1 MLLASGKL
9 SERRMKDQV
18 RQRVIE
24 IPSLEE
30 AFNAIKEGLSRRRF
44 VLIVGNCRVDYHGR
58 ASSKL
63 DLGER
68 LLILKPDGSALIHR
82 SRDHSPVNWQPPGSL
97 FRTRLSNGELLVR
110 IYRRKDNEVLEIFF
124 DRIMM
129 LGTLDLKDA
138 GEFSLYATEKDMQEA
153 ILFQP
158 SLLEEGFRPISPER
172 PVEPGFIDIMGV
184 DREGILTLVEIK
196 RKRATRESVAQLKKY
211 VNVINLDRNR
221 RIRAILVAPEL
232 AKGAQKLLMTFGYEF
247 KVITPQR
254 CSEVLK
260 LKNSKSITDFFR

>member
-1 MLLASGKL
+1 MN
-9 SERRMKDQV
+9 DQV
-18 RQRVIE
+18 RQRVME
-24 IPSLEE
+24 IPSLNE
-30 AFNAIKEGLSRRRF
+30 AFNAIKEGLSQRRF

-97 FRTRLSNGELLVR
+97 FRTRLSDGELIVR
-110 IYRRKDNEVLEIFF
+110 VYRRKDNEVLEVIFN
-124 DRIMM
+124 RIVM
-129 LGTLDLKDA
+129 LGVLDLKDVS
-138 GEFSLYATEKDMQEA
+138 EFSLYATEKDMQEA

-184 DREGILTLVEIK
+184 DREGVLTLVEIK
-196 RKRATRESVAQLKKY
+196 RKRATKKSVVQLKKY
-211 VNVINLDRNR
+211 VDVISFDKNR

-232 AKGAQKLLMTFGYEF
+232 AKGTQELLTALGYEY
-247 KVITPQR
+247 KAITPQL

>member
-1 MLLASGKL
+1 MN
-9 SERRMKDQV
+9 DQV
-18 RQRVIE
+18 RQRVME
-24 IPSLEE
+24 IPSLNE
-30 AFNAIKEGLSRRRF
+30 AFNAIKEGLSQRRF

-82 SRDHSPVNWQPPGSL
+82 SKDHSPVNWQPPGSL
-97 FRTRLSNGELLVR
+97 FRTRLSDGELLVR
-110 IYRRKDNEVLEIFF
+110 VYRRKDNEVLEIFF
-124 DRIMM
+124 NRIIM
-129 LGTLDLKDA
+129 LGVLDLKDV

-184 DREGILTLVEIK
+184 DREGVLTLIEIK

-211 VNVINLDRNR
+211 VDVIKLDKNR

-232 AKGAQKLLMTFGYEF
+232 AKGAQELLMALGYEF
-247 KVITPQR
+247 KAITPQI

>member
-1 MLLASGKL
+1 MN
-9 SERRMKDQV
+9 DQA
-18 RQRVIE
+18 RQIVIE
-24 IPSLEE
+24 TPSLEE
-30 AFNAIKEGLSRRRF
+30 AFNAIKEGLSKRRF
-44 VLIVGNCRVDYHGR
+44 LMVVGNCEVEYHGR

-63 DLGER
+63 ELGER

-82 SRDHSPVNWQPPGSL
+82 SRDYSPVNWQPTGSL

-110 IYRRKDNEVLEIFF
+110 IYRRKDNEVLEVAFN
-124 DRIMM
+124 RIMM
-129 LGTLDLKDA
+129 ISVLDLKDT

-184 DREGILTLVEIK
+184 DRAGILTLVEIK
-196 RKRATRESVAQLKKY
+196 RKRATKESVAQLKKY
-211 VNVINLDRNR
+211 VDVINLDKNR

-232 AKGAQKLLMTFGYEF
+232 AKGAQELLMTLGYDF
-247 KVITPQR
+247 KAITPQI

>member
-1 MLLASGKL
+1 M
-9 SERRMKDQV
+9 EDQV
-18 RQRVIE
+18 RQRVMD

-30 AFNAIKEGLSRRRF
+30 AFSAIKEGLSRRRF

-97 FRTRLSNGELLVR
+97 FRTRFSNGELLVR

-124 DRIMM
+124 NRIMM
-129 LGTLDLKDA
+129 LGILDLKDA
-138 GEFSLYATEKDMQEA
+138 GAFSLYATEKDMQEA

-196 RKRATRESVAQLKKY
+196 RKRATRDSVAQLKKY
-211 VNVINLDRNR
+211 VDVINLDRNR

-232 AKGAQKLLMTFGYEF
+232 AKGAQELLMALGYEF
-247 KVITPQR
+247 KAITPKI

-260 LKNSKSITDFFR
+260 LKNSKSISDFFK